1 MYLIGNTENY
11 QEYLKNIDNI
21 NNLPLNN
28 LPVVYFP
35 FDYNNKGNDTSI
47 NIFAK
52 IVDDNSNIIE
62 KVNPTTAYNCTDGE
76 NNVKCSELK
85 ELYNSISIL
94 EEKWQ
99 PYNNNNI
106 KTITNIIVIFWLI
119 LIFVVLKILHYYFKE
134 KYSILIIL
142 LIVLVLLV
150 GLIYALFLTSG
161 KL

>member
-62 KVNPTTAYNCTDGE
+62 KVNPATAYNCKSGE